1 MSVTVEKPGAVA
13 ARSATRH
20 DSLHQ
25 HDPHRQNPRRHD
37 PRDPRRRDHREGD
50 EPYEQGSFGARSGS
64 DAPLPRPSLEERV
77 SVLDALGTM
86 SEPVAVVDLDGIE
99 RFDLATTQQALDAR
113 AGDHRILIGVRSEPL
128 PSKYTGPAWDLVEAM
143 STTIVPRGD
152 ALPPVSGSTR
162 SGLTAS
168 QAGTMIEADDPHAL
182 VNTIVRRISGAP
194 LAAVI
199 IDDLLR
205 QNATAPVA
213 LGLVNEA
220 AALNLLP
227 SFGSEPDPG
236 GRVSLEP
243 GDETVRVVVSHPE
256 GANSFSSRICRQLI
270 AALREVDPEARI
282 ELWVPAPDF
291 CHGTPALNARVPTPR
306 LEWHGTRMPQHLGGV
321 LHHLRDRLLVRLHG
335 VSADAGIELAA
346 FADRLQATPDTRI
359 SLSHLRHGRI
369 PQAGG
374 TVSLTRRMG
383 RWRTAALALSGME
396 LDALTAHRWGLV
408 DAVAAE

>member
-1 MSVTVEKPGAVA
+1 MSITVEKPGAVA
-13 ARSATRH
+13 ARPATRSGRH
-20 DSLHQ
+20 HHASHADSPVRTDARHPS
-25 HDPHRQNPRRHD
+25 DRYRHD
-37 PRDPRRRDHREGD
+37 PADR
-50 EPYEQGSFGARSGS
+50 GSLDALGASS
-64 DAPLPRPSLEERV
+64 SAPPMPRPSLEERV
-77 SVLDALGTM
+77 AILDELGTM
-86 SEPVAVVDLDGIE
+86 SSPVAVVDLDGIE
-99 RFDLATTQQALDAR
+99 RLDLAVIKEALDAR
-113 AGDHRILIGVRSEPL
+113 ADDPRILVGVRSEAL
-128 PSKYTGPAWDLVEAM
+128 PSKYTGAAWDLVEAM
-143 STTIVPRGD
+143 STTIVPRRDTPTPAG
-152 ALPPVSGSTR
+152 ATR

-168 QAGTMIEADDPHAL
+168 QAGTMVEADDPHAM
-182 VNTIVRRISGAP
+182 VNSITRTVSSAP
-194 LAAVI
+194 LAAVV

-205 QNATAPVA
+205 QNATAPVP

-220 AALNLLP
+220 AALNMLP

-236 GRVSLEP
+236 GRVSIED
-243 GDETVRVVVSHPE
+243 GTDSVRIVVSHPD

-291 CHGTPALNARVPTPR
+291 CHGTPALNARVATPR

-321 LHHLRDRLLVRLHG
+321 LHHLRDRLVVRLHG

-346 FADRLQATPDTRI
+346 FADRLLATPDTRI
-359 SLSHLRHGRI
+359 ALSHLRHGRI